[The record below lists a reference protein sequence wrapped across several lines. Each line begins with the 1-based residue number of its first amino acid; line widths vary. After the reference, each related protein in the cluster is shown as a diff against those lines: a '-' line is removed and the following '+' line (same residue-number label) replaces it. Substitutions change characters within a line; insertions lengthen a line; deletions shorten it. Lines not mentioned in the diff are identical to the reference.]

1 MILLLFILLLNPVI
15 GFQPEGKPL
24 TSEIVEV
31 RHVSSGVKV
40 NRQLLWDNLSL
51 LTDQLECKTV
61 TEEEYGLYGTSTRIS
76 FNESYFIIPHEK
88 DKYPPQLFLYDSD
101 LEFIIEGDICIR
113 VGNELDERIYK
124 YRHRSG
130 LQSNGLKTIV
140 IHYHFKN
147 TKGDYQMSEN
157 YLSININPQT
167 NKVLHISDSYPT

>member
-15 GFQPEGKPL
+15 SFQPEGKPL
-24 TSEIVEV
+24 TFEIVEV

-51 LTDQLECKTV
+51 LTDQLESKTV

-101 LEFIIEGDICIR
+101 LDFIIESDICIR

-124 YRHRSG
+124 YRHWFR
-130 LQSNGLKTIV
+130 LQNCELKIIGV
-140 IHYHFKN
+140 NYHFKDA
-147 TKGDYQMSEN
+147 KERYVIEEG
-157 YLSININPQT
+157 SIIIHINPQT
-167 NKVLHISDSYPT
+167 NKVIHISDFYPT